1 MKRLLWIA
9 SLVLFIAAGI
19 TYYVRVDVSAAPTK
33 LTFDAVSR
41 GDVVTTVEATGTL
54 QPLDTVQVGTQVSGT
69 IASIGTDFNQLVKR
83 GQILATLDASI
94 YQTQID
100 QAKATVIRLQSEVER
115 AQVQYEDAALKLK
128 RAEQLA
134 AEQLLAQQEVDT
146 ARSTARV
153 AETGLTGAK
162 AQLSQAQA
170 ALTQANVNLSHTVI
184 KSPADGIVLSRA
196 VEVGQTVSAGL
207 QAPTLFIIARDLRR
221 LELQARVDESDIGGV
236 KSGAPVTFTVDAYPR
251 REFIGKVR
259 LVQLQPQTV
268 QNVVTYT
275 TVIDVPNDDEL
286 LKPGMTSTV
295 SIEVERAD
303 NVLRVPAAALRF
315 TPTEQVL
322 KEFPAAADP
331 AMSDEA
337 RGLRQGSDAPARRAA
352 SARGASSR
360 GAVWQL
366 VDGRLHR
373 IPVRVGVSDGAQVA
387 ITSDALSEGA
397 SIVTG
402 IARSE
407 TTAVATPAPAGG
419 SPLVPQMPRRPGAN
433 AGGQRQNQGR

>member
-9 SLVLFIAAGI
+9 GLILLVAAGVF
-19 TYYVRVDVSAAPTK
+19 YYVRVDVSAAPTQ

-41 GDVVTTVEATGTL
+41 GDVVATVEATGTL
-54 QPLDTVQVGTQVSGT
+54 QPLDSVQVSTQVSGT

-83 GQILATLDASI
+83 GQVLATLDPAI
-94 YQTQID
+94 FQTQID
-100 QAKATVIRLQSEVER
+100 QAKATVIRLQSDVER

-153 AETGLTGAK
+153 AETALTGAR
-162 AQLSQAQA
+162 AQLNQAQA

-184 KSPADGIVLSRA
+184 KAPADGIVLSRA
-196 VEVGQTVSAGL
+196 VEVGQTVSASM
-207 QAPTLFIIARDLRR
+207 QAPTLFIIARDLTR

-236 KSGAPVTFTVDAYPR
+236 KPGAPVTFTVDAYPR
-251 REFIGKVR
+251 REFTGKVR

-295 SIEVERAD
+295 SIQVERAA
-303 NVLRVPAAALRF
+303 NTLRVPAAALRF

-322 KEFPAAADP
+322 KEFPASNVEP
-331 AMSDEA
+331 PSSEA
-337 RGLRQGSDAPARRAA
+337 PGGGRLREGTSGHGRRA
-352 SARGASSR
+352 
-360 GAVWQL
+360 AVWQL
-366 VDGRLHR
+366 LDGRLHR
-373 IPVRVGVSDGAQVA
+373 IPVRAGVSDGANVA
-387 ITSDALSEGA
+387 ITSDALDEGV
-397 SIVTG
+397 SIITG
-402 IARSE
+402 IARSD
-407 TTAVATPAPAGG
+407 ASADATPAATAG
-419 SPLVPQMPRRPGAN
+419 SPLVPQMPRRPGGN
-433 AGGQRQNQGR
+433 AGGARQSQGR

>member
-9 SLVLFIAAGI
+9 GLCLLIAAGFA
-19 TYYVRVDVSAAPTK
+19 YVRVDVSAAPTQ

-41 GDVVTTVEATGTL
+41 GDVVATVEATGTL

-69 IASIGTDFNQLVKR
+69 IATIGTDFNQIVKR
-83 GQILATLDASI
+83 GQVLATLDPAI
-94 YQTQID
+94 YQSQID
-100 QAKATVIRLQSEVER
+100 QAKANVIRLQSEVER
-115 AQVQYEDAALKLK
+115 AQVQYEDALLRLK

-153 AETGLTGAK
+153 AQTSLTGAK

-184 KSPADGIVLSRA
+184 KAPADGIVLNRA

-207 QAPTLFIIARDLRR
+207 QAPTLFVIARDLRR

-236 KSGAPVTFTVDAYPR
+236 KPGAAVTFTVDAYPR
-251 REFIGKVR
+251 REFAGKVR

-275 TVIDVPNDDEL
+275 TVIEVPNDEEL

-295 SIEVERAD
+295 SIQIERAD
-303 NVLRVPAAALRF
+303 NTLRVPAAALRF
-315 TPTEQVL
+315 APTEQVL
-322 KEFPAAADP
+322 NEFPAANAEP
-331 AMSDEA
+331 APFDRTA
-337 RGLRQGSDAPARRAA
+337 GRRRAA
-352 SARGASSR
+352 
-360 GAVWQL
+360 AVWQL

-373 IPVRVGVSDGAQVA
+373 IPVRVSVSDGTQVA
-387 ITSDALSEGA
+387 IASDVLHEGA

-402 IARSE
+402 VARSD
-407 TTAVATPAPAGG
+407 AAAAAPAPAAGG
-419 SPLVPQMPRRPGAN
+419 SPLVPQMPRRPGN
-433 AGGQRQNQGR
+433 AGGPRRGQ

>member
-1 MKRLLWIA
+1 MKRLVWVAGLIL
-9 SLVLFIAAGI
+9 LVAAGVF
-19 TYYVRVDVSAAPTK
+19 YYVRVDVSAAPTQ

-41 GDVVTTVEATGTL
+41 GDVVATVEATGTL
-54 QPLDTVQVGTQVSGT
+54 QPLDTVQVSTQVSGT

-83 GQILATLDASI
+83 GQVLATLDPAI
-94 YQTQID
+94 FQTQID
-100 QAKATVIRLQSEVER
+100 QAKATVIRLQSDVER

-146 ARSTARV
+146 ARSTTRV
-153 AETGLTGAK
+153 AETALTGAR
-162 AQLSQAQA
+162 AQLNQAQA

-196 VEVGQTVSAGL
+196 VEVGQTVSASM

-236 KSGAPVTFTVDAYPR
+236 KPGAPVTFTVDAYPR
-251 REFIGKVR
+251 REFTGKVR

-295 SIEVERAD
+295 SIQIERAA
-303 NVLRVPAAALRF
+303 NTLRVPAAALRF

-322 KEFPAAADP
+322 KEFPAANVEP
-331 AMSDEA
+331 AASEA
-337 RGLRQGSDAPARRAA
+337 PIDGRPRQGSGGPGRRA
-352 SARGASSR
+352 
-360 GAVWQL
+360 AVWQL

-373 IPVRVGVSDGAQVA
+373 IPVRAGVSDGANVA
-387 ITSDALSEGA
+387 ITTDALDEGA
-397 SIVTG
+397 SIITG

-407 TTAVATPAPAGG
+407 AAADATPAAGG
-419 SPLVPQMPRRPGAN
+419 SPLVPQMPRRPGSN
-433 AGGQRQNQGR
+433 AGGARQSQGR

>member
-1 MKRLLWIA
+1 MKRILWIA
-9 SLVLFIAAGI
+9 TLVVLVAAGI
-19 TYYVRVDVSAAPTK
+19 TYYIRVDVSAAPTQ

-41 GDVVTTVEATGTL
+41 GDVVATVEATGTL

-83 GQILATLDASI
+83 GQVLATLDPAI
-94 YQTQID
+94 FQTQID
-100 QAKATVIRLQSEVER
+100 QAKATVIRLESEVER
-115 AQVQYEDAALKLK
+115 AQVQYEDAALKLT

-153 AETGLTGAK
+153 AQTALTGAK
-162 AQLSQAQA
+162 AQLNQAQA

-184 KSPADGIVLSRA
+184 KAPADGIVLSRA
-196 VEVGQTVSAGL
+196 VEVGQTVSASM
-207 QAPTLFIIARDLRR
+207 QAPTLFIIARDLTR

-236 KSGAPVTFTVDAYPR
+236 KPGAPVTFTVDAYPR
-251 REFIGKVR
+251 REFTGKVR

-295 SIEVERAD
+295 SIQVERAA
-303 NVLRVPAAALRF
+303 NTLRVPAAALRF

-322 KEFPAAADP
+322 KEFPAASVAGSGD
-331 AMSDEA
+331 DQ
-337 RGLRQGSDAPARRAA
+337 QGNRRRA
-352 SARGASSR
+352 
-360 GAVWQL
+360 AVWQL

-373 IPVRVGVSDGAQVA
+373 IPVRAGVSDGANVA
-387 ITSDALSEGA
+387 ITTDALSEGA
-397 SIVTG
+397 SIITG
-402 IARSE
+402 VARSE
-407 TTAVATPAPAGG
+407 ASADAAPAAGG
-419 SPLVPQMPRRPGAN
+419 SPLVPQMPRRPGGN
-433 AGGQRQNQGR
+433 AGGQRQPQGR